1 VEKFCSERAERTT
14 QNRQKK
20 RLRRPQI
27 GKLRPSAARSS
38 PRRACG
44 ELEQQDLQP
53 TPATA
58 IMQGSRGRRRG
69 GARLRAL
76 LRSEVYMVNFAWL
89 NETPASEWTP
99 DGAKLLRQVF
109 SLAWFKKKSEID
121 DDPKDA
127 WKVLFDRWGNTQP
140 RRYRHFAPAIVD
152 GAPTIM
158 IVANRG

>member
-1 VEKFCSERAERTT
+1 
-14 QNRQKK
+14 
-20 RLRRPQI
+20 
-27 GKLRPSAARSS
+27 
-38 PRRACG
+38 
-44 ELEQQDLQP
+44 
-53 TPATA
+53 
-58 IMQGSRGRRRG
+58 MQGSRGRRRG
-69 GARLRAL
+69 GARLRVL
-76 LRSEVYMVNFAWL
+76 PRSEVYMVNFAWL